1 MYSTLKTQLY
11 FIVAYSYNDANCCL
25 LIDYMENLRECWRK
39 LWKWTTLYSLIRRLR
54 NPETSHPNNIIN
66 YTIVHCSYRGTKMSP
81 QTFVNALC
89 FLYIL
94 QYSVVG
100 STELNNDYELFGKV
114 EGKATT
120 TPITLYKVSGL
131 IQCSIICNR
140 EGCCGFS
147 LHESDC
153 ALTTDEMV
161 LPIGEWNIF
170 TPLGRNLHN
179 INYASSGKQFM

>member
-1 MYSTLKTQLY
+1 
-11 FIVAYSYNDANCCL
+11 
-25 LIDYMENLRECWRK
+25 
-39 LWKWTTLYSLIRRLR
+39 
-54 NPETSHPNNIIN
+54 
-66 YTIVHCSYRGTKMSP
+66 MSP

-120 TPITLYKVSGL
+120 APITLYKVSGL
-131 IQCSIICNR
+131 IQCSMICNR

-153 ALTTDEMV
+153 ALTIDEMV

-179 INYASSGKQFM
+179 INYASSGKQFENVVLSCLFH

>member
-1 MYSTLKTQLY
+1 
-11 FIVAYSYNDANCCL
+11 
-25 LIDYMENLRECWRK
+25 
-39 LWKWTTLYSLIRRLR
+39 
-54 NPETSHPNNIIN
+54 
-66 YTIVHCSYRGTKMSP
+66 MSP

-153 ALTTDEMV
+153 ALTTDENV
-161 LPIGEWNIF
+161 LPVGEWDIF
-170 TPLGRNLHN
+170 ALPGISLT
-179 INYASSGKQFM
+179 YANPTNSGAALIS